1 MHVPISIPTRIRTPI
16 YILLQLPPLLIL
28 SGSVEL
34 ALTGNV
40 GGSYDY
46 PGDPAY
52 NNNNDDPVVTFN
64 EVDDSDDD
72 EYDDNG
78 PIPRSVGK
86 PITTFQPLCPFVR
99 RTVELDP
106 TIYRE
111 SSYTVIDCLHP
122 YRPEGGSRHN
132 KVCGGAGFS
141 CIQRNRT
148 IILVKRKHNQNC
160 WETEA
165 RTINTGCDCMWP
177 KHQMGDIEPYHG

>member
-1 MHVPISIPTRIRTPI
+1 M
-16 YILLQLPPLLIL
+16 
-28 SGSVEL
+28 EL

-52 NNNNDDPVVTFN
+52 NNNKDDPVVTFN
-64 EVDDSDDD
+64 EVDDDED

-78 PIPRSVGK
+78 PFPRSVGK
-86 PITTFQPLCPFVR
+86 SITTFQPLCPFVR

-177 KHQMGDIEPYHG
+177 KHQMGDIEAYHG